1 MSTTTP
7 ILATYNLSSSWST
20 GYQISITV
28 KNNTQ
33 NPTTG
38 WTVTFQI
45 PLNVKVSS
53 SWNCVLTQNG
63 QTITAKNA
71 AHNAVIK
78 PGSSTNFGVQFTK
91 PSTAANTISNLQAVG
106 TFSNPTPN
114 PTPDPTPNP
123 TPTPSPSGKI
133 IEGYWE
139 SWDSK
144 VPVNTIVNMKAN
156 LIDISFGTFTQTGI
170 NTFVVSGVEAS
181 SSTINQLVTAAH
193 SLGKKVKLS
202 IGGATYPISKFLTS
216 DAAAQGLAQAVAN
229 YVKTFSLDG
238 VDYDI
243 EDRPA
248 VNLQIALIKYTR
260 QILGSNYLI
269 SYTAMSPAS
278 TTSPWSNVIYG
289 AHTYLNTVSIM
300 AYNYGPGYTFQQ
312 DVQNLIGKGVP
323 ASKIV
328 VGLMPGRDD
337 VGVLTDLNHIRTAAN
352 YIKQYNLAGIMFW
365 SLNRDF
371 SNLTGLGSSAAT
383 NTAYS
388 ILG

>member
-7 ILATYNLSSSWST
+7 ILATHNLSSSWST
-20 GYQISITV
+20 GYQVSITV

-53 SWNCVLTQNG
+53 SWNCVLSVSG
-63 QTITAKNA
+63 QTITAKNTSS
-71 AHNAVIK
+71 NAVIRA
-78 PGSSTNFGVQFTK
+78 GASINFGVQFTK
-91 PSTAANTISNLQAVG
+91 PSTAPSTISNLQAIG
-106 TFSNPTPN
+106 TFSSPTPS
-114 PTPDPTPNP
+114 PDPNP
-123 TPTPSPSGKI
+123 TPTPSPNGKI

-156 LIDISFGTFTQTGI
+156 LIDISFGTFTQTGT

-181 SSTINQLVTAAH
+181 ASTIKQLVSAAH

-216 DAAAQGLAQAVAN
+216 DAAANGLAQAVAA
-229 YVKTFSLDG
+229 YVKTYSLDG

-248 VNLQIALIKYTR
+248 ANLQIALIKYTR
-260 QILGSNYLI
+260 QILGPNYLI

-278 TTSPWSNVIYG
+278 TTSPWSTVIYG

-312 DVQNLIGKGVP
+312 DVQNLIAKGVP
-323 ASKIV
+323 ANKIV

-337 VGVLTDLNHIRTAAN
+337 VGVLTDLNHIRTACN
-352 YIKQYNLAGIMFW
+352 YIKQHNLAGIMFW
-365 SLNRDF
+365 SLNRDYL
-371 SNLTGLGSSAAT
+371 NLTGLGSSAAI
-383 NTAYS
+383 NTAHS